1 VHIKIIQKEHAI
13 QCHVLNSGKTISAED
28 QKRLFE
34 PFMRGQNA
42 NGISGFGLGLRIVE
56 RILNIQKATIQYQ
69 SIGDNLNEFIL
80 VFPI

>member
-1 VHIKIIQKEHAI
+1 
-13 QCHVLNSGKTISAED
+13 
-28 QKRLFE
+28 
-34 PFMRGQNA
+34 MRGQNA

-69 SIGDNLNEFIL
+69 SVGDNLNEFIL